1 MAHDLVIRG
10 GNVVDGTGSEPFAGD
25 VAVDGVTISKVGDV
39 KDAGHRE
46 IDAEGHVVTP
56 GFVDLHTHFDAQA
69 GWDPL
74 LTPVSWHGVTT
85 ALFGN
90 CGVTFAPC
98 KPADREFLAG
108 MMETV
113 EDIPRNAIL
122 TGLPWDWESYGEYL
136 DSIEKLGP
144 AINITGLVG
153 HCASRFYVMG
163 ERAVEEDPTDAEIT
177 QIAELVG
184 RSVTEGAI
192 GFSTN
197 RLPGHVLPDG
207 RSIPGTFAKEDEL
220 IAISKAVGEAGGILQ
235 SVLNYGKLDD
245 EMAMLT
251 MQGRAAGTRL
261 LFSAPYHP
269 GTNGS
274 ETGYDHAIASMRD
287 EGLDVSGLTLPRSG
301 GFLSGLTTDMLFPTP
316 TWGEVRK
323 LDFRGRLAAI
333 RDEDTRRKLIDE
345 AKEMP
350 RIEQGAR
357 AYFWLG
363 DDDRPQYTRGT
374 EESLYSMAKAA
385 GVHPVELWLDKML
398 KTNGE
403 AMFHVRFFNLDLKRL
418 ESFLTADWI
427 LPGIGD
433 AGAHVSQIMDS
444 GWTSFLLS
452 HWVREREL
460 FTIEEAVRRMTS
472 ASARVL
478 GFNDRG
484 TVAEGMKAD
493 INVIDLDRVAE
504 RQPKLVHDFPG
515 GAPRL
520 IQKAVGYRATV
531 CNGAVILVDDEHTGH
546 RSGQVLRNPA
556 SA

>member
-1 MAHDLVIRG
+1 
-10 GNVVDGTGSEPFAGD
+10 
-25 VAVDGVTISKVGDV
+25 
-39 KDAGHRE
+39 
-46 IDAEGHVVTP
+46 
-56 GFVDLHTHFDAQA
+56 
-69 GWDPL
+69 
-74 LTPVSWHGVTT
+74 
-85 ALFGN
+85 
-90 CGVTFAPC
+90 
-98 KPADREFLAG
+98 
-108 MMETV
+108 
-113 EDIPRNAIL
+113 
-122 TGLPWDWESYGEYL
+122 LPWDWESYGEYL

-163 ERAVEEDPTDAEIT
+163 ERAVEEDPTEDEIK
-177 QIAELVG
+177 QIAGLVG
-184 RSVTEGAI
+184 RSVAEGAI

-220 IAISKAVGEAGGILQ
+220 VAISEAVGKAGGILQ

-245 EMAMLT
+245 EMTMLT
-251 MQGRAAGTRL
+251 KQGRAAGTRL

-269 GTNGS
+269 GTDGNG
-274 ETGYDHAIASMRD
+274 TGYDDAIASMRG

-316 TWGEVRK
+316 AWAEVRK

-333 RDEDTRRKLIDE
+333 RDEATRDKLIE
-345 AKEMP
+345 EVKEVP
-350 RIEQGAR
+350 RVEQSAR

-363 DDDRPQYTRGT
+363 DDDRPQYTRGA
-374 EESLYSMAKAA
+374 EESLYSMAQAA
-385 GVHPVELWLDKML
+385 GVHPVEVWIDKML
-398 KTNGE
+398 ETNGE
-403 AMFHVRFFNLDLKRL
+403 AMFHVRFFNTDLERL
-418 ESFLTADWI
+418 RSFITADWI

-452 HWVREREL
+452 HWVREQEL
-460 FTIEEAVRRMTS
+460 FTVQEAVRRMTS

-484 TVAEGMKAD
+484 TLAEGMKAD

-520 IQKAVGYRATV
+520 IQKAVGYKATV
-531 CNGAVILVDDEHTGH
+531 CNGAVILADDEHTGH

-556 SA
+556 SV